1 MKITKKIQK
10 KHREITIMQSILW
23 YAKSELSEP
32 SPNSSKCSRRLLK
45 ADNDNFVID
54 NLPVGLIFALL

>member
-1 MKITKKIQK
+1 
-10 KHREITIMQSILW
+10 MQSILW